1 MVTQPSQLAPIE
13 CLAGVEPV
21 TDKTAFATKHF
32 TFSDKIR
39 FVDGLPE
46 KIGGWMST
54 TFSNGA
60 TIQGTSRSI
69 FSATI
74 DGRVYTMIGT
84 NEKLYVLIGSTLTN
98 ITPLDED
105 TIAIANSLATHYATL
120 ANNPLSVVM
129 GSNVITVADTQAALF
144 KIGDTVTLSGA
155 TTTGGILN
163 TAINAAHVIRSIGGG
178 SYTIRVG
185 TSASSTT
192 SGGGASVVR
201 SSGLITVTDNTH
213 GQANGD
219 RVKITGAADT
229 GGILAADINI
239 EFLIRNVNTN
249 TFDIMTEGTASSSV
263 SGGGGG
269 STEYQQEIPI
279 GLVNASFGQGY
290 GMGKYGVGLYG
301 VSKISTAGQ
310 LYPRIWFFDRFGNT
324 IIMTP
329 GNQTGLYQWDGLIAE
344 APALVSGAPDEINYA
359 FVSDN
364 IVVTLGYQEGNEIF
378 ASDQG
383 AITQWIASSTNQVF
397 QDDIEGA
404 GRFITH
410 VSVNGTN
417 LLFTEN
423 QTYTFKYVGL
433 PLIWDIELLEPN
445 IGIISAMARVV
456 VEGIAYWMDDNNF
469 YKWEGGNVQV
479 IPSNSNYQTTI
490 YNYVFGNL
498 NTPQKSKIFC
508 WYNQQFN
515 EIWWQYLSESSNEP
529 DRIAR
534 FNVKDQT
541 WCPDTLNRTAA
552 EYPIISLINPRLI
565 NVGTLYKH
573 ELGTDND
580 SLPMEFTLKTNL
592 RTAGKETTTVVGI
605 IPDSLQAGDVNL
617 TVHSQLWPQATATM
631 KEDIVIVSPDTTYIP
646 YTVNGRFW
654 NYEWV
659 GAELGQTWQMGSWQ
673 EYIQKG
679 APF

>member
-1 MVTQPSQLAPIE
+1 MTTRTSQLVPIE
-13 CLAGVEPV
+13 CLPGVEPV

-46 KIGGWMST
+46 KIGGWASIP
-54 TFSNGA
+54 FSNDKSISGS
-60 TIQGTSRSI
+60 SRSI

-74 DGRVYTMIGT
+74 NGRVYTMIGT
-84 NEKLYVLIGSTLTN
+84 NEKLYTLIGSVLTN
-98 ITPLDED
+98 ITPLDVT
-105 TIAIANSLATHYATL
+105 TIAIANSLATHYTTL
-120 ANNPLSVVM
+120 ANNPISVTD
-129 GSNVITVADTQAALF
+129 GSNVVTVSDSEAALF
-144 KIGDTVTLSGA
+144 KIGDSVTLSGA

-163 TAINAAHVIRSIGGG
+163 TALNATHVIRSIGVG

-192 SGGGASVVR
+192 TGGGAAVVR
-201 SSGLITVTDNTH
+201 SSGLITVTAAAH
-213 GQANGD
+213 GQDNDD
-219 RVKITGAADT
+219 RVKITLAANT
-229 GGILAADINI
+229 GGILAAAINL
-239 EFLIRNVNTN
+239 EFIIRNVTTN
-249 TFDIMTEGTASSSV
+249 TFDIMTGGTATSSV
-263 SGGGGG
+263 SAAGGAA
-269 STEYQQEIPI
+269 TLYQQEIPI
-279 GLVNASFGQGY
+279 GLENASFGQGY
-290 GMGKYGVGLYG
+290 GMGLYGVGLYG
-301 VSKISTAGQ
+301 VSKLSTAGQ

-329 GNQTGLYQWDGLIAE
+329 GNQTGLYKWDGLIAS
-344 APALVSGAPDEINYA
+344 APSLVSGAPTTINYA

-364 IVVTLGYQEGNEIF
+364 IAVTLGYQVGNEIF

-383 AITQWIASSTNQVF
+383 AITQWTASSTNQVF

-404 GRFITH
+404 GRFLTH

-423 QTYTFKYVGL
+423 QTYTFKYIGL
-433 PLIWDIELLEPN
+433 PLIWDVQLLEPN
-445 IGIISAMARVV
+445 IGIISPMARVV
-456 VEGIAYWMDDNNF
+456 VEGVAYWMDDNNF

-479 IPSNSNYQTTI
+479 IPSNSNYQSTI

-498 NTPQKSKIFC
+498 NAAQKSKIFC
-508 WYNQQFN
+508 WYNQEFN
-515 EIWWQYLSESSNEP
+515 EVWWHYLSESSNEP

-541 WCPDTLNRTAA
+541 WCPDTLDRTAA

-565 NVGTLYKH
+565 NEGIIYKH
-573 ELGTDND
+573 EVGADDD
-580 SLPMEFTLKTNL
+580 SSPMLFTLKTNL
-592 RTAGKETTTVVGI
+592 RTGGKDTTTVVGI
-605 IPDSLQAGDVNL
+605 VPDSLQIGGVDL
-617 TVHSQLWPQATATM
+617 TIHSQLWPQATATM
-631 KEDIVIVSPDTTYIP
+631 KEDTVTISPDTTYIP

-654 NYEWV
+654 DYEWS
-659 GAELGQTWQMGSWQ
+659 GAELGQTWQMGDWQ
-673 EYIQKG
+673 EYVQKG

>member
-1 MVTQPSQLAPIE
+1 MVTKPSELVAIE
-13 CLAGVEPV
+13 CLPGVEPV
-21 TDKTAFATKHF
+21 TDKTAFKTQHY

-39 FVDGLPE
+39 FVDGSPE
-46 KIGGWMST
+46 KIGGWL
-54 TFSNGA
+54 A
-60 TIQGTSRSI
+60 TAFANDATVEGTARSI

-98 ITPLDED
+98 ITPLDTD

-120 ANNPLSVVM
+120 ANNPISVVI
-129 GSNVITVADTQAALF
+129 GSNVVTIADSEAAKF
-144 KIGDTVTLSGA
+144 KVGDSVTISGA

-163 TAINAAHVIRSIGGG
+163 TALNAVHVIRSIGVG
-178 SYTIRVG
+178 SYTVRVAP
-185 TSASSTT
+185 SATSTT
-192 SGGGASVVR
+192 SGGGASVIR
-201 SSGLITVTDNTH
+201 SSGLITVTAATH

-219 RVKITGAADT
+219 RVKITGAANT
-229 GGILAADINI
+229 GGILAAAINL
-239 EFLIRNVNTN
+239 EFIIRNVATN
-249 TFDIMTEGTASSSV
+249 TFDVMTAGVATSSV
-263 SGGGGG
+263 TAAGGG
-269 STEYQQEIPI
+269 STEYQQEIPV
-279 GLVNASFGQGY
+279 GLLNASFGQGY

-301 VSKISTAGQ
+301 VSKLSTAGQ

-344 APALVSGAPDEINYA
+344 APELVSGAPDEINYA

-383 AITQWIASSTNQVF
+383 NITEWTASSTNQVF

-404 GRFITH
+404 GRFLTH

-433 PLIWDIELLEPN
+433 PLIWDIQLLEPN
-445 IGIISAMARVV
+445 IGIISPMARVV
-456 VEGIAYWMDDNNF
+456 VEGIAYWMDDANF
-469 YKWEGGNVQV
+469 YKWEGGNIQV

-490 YNYVFGNL
+490 YNYVFGDL
-498 NTPQKSKIFC
+498 NTAQKSKIFC
-508 WYNQQFN
+508 WYNKQFN
-515 EIWWQYLSESSNEP
+515 EIWWHYLSESSNEP

-541 WCPDTLNRTAA
+541 WCPDTMSRTAA
-552 EYPIISLINPRLI
+552 EYPIISLVNPRLM

-573 ELGTDND
+573 ELGADD
-580 SLPMEFTLKTNL
+580 DLLPMEFTLKTNL
-592 RTAGKETTTVVGI
+592 RTAGKDTTTVVGI
-605 IPDSLQAGDVNL
+605 IPDSLQEHELAL
-617 TVHSQLWPQATATM
+617 TIHSQLWPQATATM
-631 KEDIVIVSPDTTYIP
+631 KEDIITIDSDTTYIP

-654 NYEWV
+654 DYEWN
-659 GAELGQTWQMGSWQ
+659 GAELGQTWQMGNWQ
-673 EYIQKG
+673 EYVQKG

>member
-1 MVTQPSQLAPIE
+1 MTTKPSQLTPIE

-21 TDKTAFATKHF
+21 TDKTAFKTQHY

-39 FVDGLPE
+39 FVDGVPE
-46 KIGGWMST
+46 KIGGWMNSP
-54 TFSNGA
+54 FANGDEVK
-60 TIQGTSRSI
+60 GTSRSV

-74 DGRVYTMIGT
+74 NGRVYTMIGT
-84 NEKLYVLIGSTLTN
+84 NEKLYSVIGSRLTN
-98 ITPLDED
+98 ITPLDAN

-120 ANNPLSVVM
+120 ANDPISVVLN
-129 GSNVITVADTQAALF
+129 SNIVTITDSEAALF
-144 KIGDTVTLSGA
+144 KVGDIVTISGA

-163 TAINAAHVIRSIGGG
+163 TALNASHVIRSIVGTT
-178 SYTIRVG
+178 YTVRVG
-185 TSASSTT
+185 TNATSTT

-201 SSGLITVTDNTH
+201 SSGLITVTDAAH
-213 GQANGD
+213 GQEDGD
-219 RVKITGAADT
+219 RVKITMAADT
-229 GGILAADINI
+229 GGILAAAINL
-239 EFLIRNVNTN
+239 EFIIRNVTTN
-249 TFDIMTEGTASSSV
+249 TFDVMTAGTATSSV

-269 STEYQQEIPI
+269 ATLYQQEIPI

-290 GMGKYGVGLYG
+290 GMGLYGVGLYG
-301 VSKISTAGQ
+301 VSKLSTAGQ

-324 IIMTP
+324 IVMTP
-329 GNQTGLYQWDGLIAE
+329 GNQTGLYQWNGVTTT
-344 APALVSGAPDEINYA
+344 APVLVSGAPDEINYA

-364 IVVTLGYQEGNEIF
+364 ILVTLGYQQGNEIF

-383 AITQWIASSTNQVF
+383 AITQWTASSTNQVF
-397 QDDIEGA
+397 QDDVEGA
-404 GRFITH
+404 ARFLSH
-410 VSVNGTN
+410 ASVNGTN

-445 IGIISAMARVV
+445 IGIIAPMARVV
-456 VEGIAYWMDDNNF
+456 VEGVAYWMDDNNF

-498 NTPQKSKIFC
+498 NTNQKSKIFC
-508 WYNQQFN
+508 WYNKQYN
-515 EIWWQYLSESSNEP
+515 EIWWHYLSELSNEP
-529 DRIAR
+529 DRVAR

-541 WCPDTLNRTAA
+541 WCPDTLDRTAA
-552 EYPIISLINPRLI
+552 EYPIISLVNPRLI

-573 ELGTDND
+573 EIGTDD
-580 SLPMEFTLKTNL
+580 DLLPMEFTLKTNL
-592 RTAGKETTTVVGI
+592 RTTGKDTTTVVGI
-605 IPDSLQAGDVNL
+605 VPDSIQNGDLEL
-617 TVHSQLWPQATATM
+617 TIHSQLWPQATATM
-631 KEDIVIVSPDTTYIP
+631 KEDILAIASDTTYVP

-654 NYEWV
+654 DYTWV
-659 GAELGQTWQMGSWQ
+659 GAELGQAWQMGNWQ
-673 EYIQKG
+673 EYVQKG